1 MKKSKKKI
9 VTAHS
14 SEYGKIV
21 NETKSYYT
29 NWLCASGI
37 SEEVFLTLVDREDFS
52 LNFSSDATSAMITL
66 FIPAGEIAMPLV
78 WQKENGISFK
88 SYKTDASLL
97 LMMVSSKCSNKE
109 SQDKIKDFVR
119 DNLHVK

>member
-9 VTAHS
+9 TTAHS

-21 NETKSYYT
+21 NETKNYYT

-37 SEEVFLTLVDREDFS
+37 SEEDFLKLVDCEDFS
-52 LNFSSDATSAMITL
+52 LSFASDAASAAITL
-66 FIPAGEIAMPLV
+66 FNPAGEIAVPLV

-88 SYKTDASLL
+88 SYKMDASLL
-97 LMMVSSKCSNKE
+97 LMLVSSKCSNKE
-109 SQDKIKDFVR
+109 SQEKIKDFVR